1 MYLASSNW
9 DLEEVEAFSS
19 MLSDD
24 IINANKSTAELKV
37 PIGFQ
42 LHIINIFAE
51 ELAKVYSDT
60 ILSF

>member
-51 ELAKVYSDT
+51 ELAKV
-60 ILSF
+60 